1 MTFPAS
7 LHSAARFSVREICYS
22 GLFAAV
28 IAIMAQISIPMPGG
42 VPMTM
47 QTFAITLAAVVLG
60 AKLSTVSSVIY
71 LLLGAVG
78 VPVLA
83 NFSGGFDKFIGPTG
97 GFLISFP
104 LMAFIIGWGADH
116 RHAFRGAYVH
126 RADRRHD
133 CQLCCRH
140 GDVLRTHEQLDRRRR
155 DRMRA
160 AVHPDRCH
168 QGCSCNRDRLSRS
181 QAHPGAKGMI
191 RLRPHHL
198 LCTQGYSGRGYSTEF
213 VQNMSAIV
221 HSLRN
226 VPGTRIRLVFGS
238 DSLCAHCPHH
248 TADDLCE
255 AQEKVSHF
263 DRKTVE
269 YFGLHEGE
277 YVYQDLIRAIDA
289 QMTPAMLED
298 ICRGCAWYPVS
309 ACKKNIC
316 GK

>member
-1 MTFPAS
+1 MSENNEEELPISDIAS
-7 LHSAARFSVREICYS
+7 KTAPRSRFSVREICYS

-116 RHAFRGAYVH
+116 RHAFRGAYVL
-126 RADRRHD
+126 RTDRRHD

-160 AVHPDRCH
+160 AVHPDRYH

-181 QAHPGAKGMI
+181 QAHPGAQGMI

-198 LCTQGYSGRGYSTEF
+198 LCTQGYSGKGYSTNCAKYECNCAF
-213 VQNMSAIV
+213 STKCTGNPNPAC
-221 HSLRN
+221 LW
-226 VPGTRIRLVFGS
+226 FGFS
-238 DSLCAHCPHH
+238 VRALPAPH
-248 TADDLCE
+248 
-255 AQEKVSHF
+255 
-263 DRKTVE
+263 R
-269 YFGLHEGE
+269 
-277 YVYQDLIRAIDA
+277 
-289 QMTPAMLED
+289 
-298 ICRGCAWYPVS
+298 
-309 ACKKNIC
+309 
-316 GK
+316 

>member
-1 MTFPAS
+1 
-7 LHSAARFSVREICYS
+7 
-22 GLFAAV
+22 
-28 IAIMAQISIPMPGG
+28 
-42 VPMTM
+42 
-47 QTFAITLAAVVLG
+47 
-60 AKLSTVSSVIY
+60 
-71 LLLGAVG
+71 
-78 VPVLA
+78 
-83 NFSGGFDKFIGPTG
+83 
-97 GFLISFP
+97 
-104 LMAFIIGWGADH
+104 
-116 RHAFRGAYVH
+116 
-126 RADRRHD
+126 
-133 CQLCCRH
+133 
-140 GDVLRTHEQLDRRRR
+140 
-155 DRMRA
+155 
-160 AVHPDRCH
+160 
-168 QGCSCNRDRLSRS
+168 
-181 QAHPGAKGMI
+181 MI

-198 LCTQGYSGRGYSTEF
+198 LCTQGYSGKGYSIEF

-238 DSLCAHCPHH
+238 DSLCTHCPHH

-255 AQEKVSHF
+255 SQEKVSRF
-263 DRKTVE
+263 DQKTVE

>member
-1 MTFPAS
+1 
-7 LHSAARFSVREICYS
+7 
-22 GLFAAV
+22 
-28 IAIMAQISIPMPGG
+28 MAQISIPMPGG

-104 LMAFIIGWGADH
+104 LMAFIIGWGATTAMH
-116 RHAFRGAYVH
+116 SAALCTRT
-126 RADRRHD
+126 DRRHD

-181 QAHPGAKGMI
+181 QAHPGAQGMI

-198 LCTQGYSGRGYSTEF
+198 LCTQATP
-213 VQNMSAIV
+213 A
-221 HSLRN
+221 
-226 VPGTRIRLVFGS
+226 
-238 DSLCAHCPHH
+238 
-248 TADDLCE
+248 
-255 AQEKVSHF
+255 
-263 DRKTVE
+263 
-269 YFGLHEGE
+269 
-277 YVYQDLIRAIDA
+277 RAIA
-289 QMTPAMLED
+289 QNL
-298 ICRGCAWYPVS
+298 
-309 ACKKNIC
+309 CKI
-316 GK
+316 